1 VSIHH
6 GQDIATT
13 TAAKAVDHTTD
24 LNIATLPL
32 THPLFPQPLMQLAL
46 PSNINATLL
55 TAPSSSSSTPQADE
69 IPPPYAGQ
77 GSEAEWL
84 QQREQQRKK
93 YIMLLYTDEAGVERI
108 YSKEQLIYYATLT
121 YGFTPREEVAPC
133 FHTGRRRLRHK
144 NGVTH
149 LMCSI
154 CGLKWREFSSQRIR
168 DYQLDVLL
176 AQDSAIEIEKM
187 LAASSLVQVK

>member
-1 VSIHH
+1 
-6 GQDIATT
+6 
-13 TAAKAVDHTTD
+13 

-55 TAPSSSSSTPQADE
+55 TAPSSSSSTQADE